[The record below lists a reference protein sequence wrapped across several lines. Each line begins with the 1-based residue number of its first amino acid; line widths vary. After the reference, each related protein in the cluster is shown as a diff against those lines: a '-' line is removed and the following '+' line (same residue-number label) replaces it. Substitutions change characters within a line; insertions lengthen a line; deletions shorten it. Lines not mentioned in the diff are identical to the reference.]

1 MSMYS
6 NINRAISE
14 KKNRNAYWNRGI
26 FWCKG
31 PYWNEGAYSTGM
43 FVRIG
48 ALVSKNFF

>member
-1 MSMYS
+1 MGGGGALIREGALIGTEST
-6 NINRAISE
+6 
-14 KKNRNAYWNRGI
+14 
-26 FWCKG
+26 G